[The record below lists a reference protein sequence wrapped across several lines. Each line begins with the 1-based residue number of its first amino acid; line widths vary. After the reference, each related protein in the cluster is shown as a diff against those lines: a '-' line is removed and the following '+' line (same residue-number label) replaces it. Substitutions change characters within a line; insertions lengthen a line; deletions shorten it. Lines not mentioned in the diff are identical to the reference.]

1 MTVSAIQT
9 FTSGKTKLIDLFV
22 CKGEWLSWT
31 RQHRTVELQPAFPR
45 GGRSDGLLDGR
56 EDQRACRT
64 ASFCGFFTELAM
76 QVPRNVDA
84 GPNAVGLHLPSILT
98 GAT

>member
-22 CKGEWLSWT
+22 CKGEWLSWA
-31 RQHRTVELQPAFPR
+31 RQHRTVEPQPTFPG

-56 EDQRACRT
+56 QDKRTCRT
-64 ASFCGFFTELAM
+64 APLRGFFTELAM

-84 GPNAVGLHLPSILT
+84 RPNAVGLHLPSILT